1 MDFKDL
7 KIIIPTCDRYIHA
20 VEGLMYTLNKYFNI
34 YSKYTNLSKYWFNI
48 IYFRI
53 YWCSIW

>member
-20 VEGLMYTLNKYFNI
+20 VEGLMYTLNKYLNI
-34 YSKYTNLSKYWFNI
+34 DNKILLLEYV
-48 IYFRI
+48 
-53 YWCSIW
+53 